1 MGGAVMSER
10 VALVCIAKNEDRYIQ
25 EWVDYHLSLG
35 FDRVIIACDE
45 WRCPIKSDKQVT
57 VINIER
63 APGIPPQIPVY
74 NGLLDLLRDK
84 YDWVAFFDCDEFLVL
99 KQHKTIQEFL
109 RGRMESVGINWVL
122 FGDNG
127 LTEDDGSYGVLDRFT
142 RCQSVPNQHVK
153 CIVKCDPD
161 IEMASPH
168 NPNKSWRG
176 SDGELHDYAFCP
188 NGNTDEAQLNH
199 YFSKTIHEYK
209 SKQARGGPDGFYTR
223 PDSDFERHNFNDIED
238 LSAKIWKNKN
248 LGVDL

>member
-1 MGGAVMSER
+1 MKC
-10 VALVCIAKNEDRYIQ
+10 ALVCIAKNEDRYIK
-25 EWVDYHLSLG
+25 EWVDYHLLLG
-35 FDRVIIACDE
+35 FDQIFIFCDH
-45 WRCPIKSDKQVT
+45 WKYPLSYQKNVRSLKLTFDAGV
-57 VINIER
+57 
-63 APGIPPQIPVY
+63 PPQLPTY
-74 NGLLDLLRDK
+74 NFALDYCRDK

-109 RGRMESVGINWVL
+109 RGRMESVGINWKL

-127 LTEDDGSYGVLDRFT
+127 LVEDDGSYGVLDRFT

-168 NPNKSWRG
+168 NPNKLWRG

-209 SKQARGGPDGFYTR
+209 SKQARGGPDGFYRR
-223 PDSDFERHNFNDIED
+223 PDSDFARHNFNEVED